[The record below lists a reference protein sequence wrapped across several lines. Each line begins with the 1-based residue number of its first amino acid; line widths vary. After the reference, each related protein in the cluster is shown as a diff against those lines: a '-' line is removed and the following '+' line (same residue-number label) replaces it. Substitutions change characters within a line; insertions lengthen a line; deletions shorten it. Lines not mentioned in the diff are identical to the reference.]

1 MLSTAVLLVLC
12 SGIMHAV
19 WNLFTKKSLNKSVFL
34 WSIHITGALL
44 LLPYFIHELI
54 TKPLSMEA
62 LGFIATSVCFQG
74 AYFIFLSKSYSYGDL
89 SQIYPLMRGT
99 GVMLVTLLS
108 VFLFGESLPAMGW
121 IGLLLIVGG
130 LFAISGLLSSF
141 LSKGSSRIQSGGG
154 KPTAL
159 LFALVVGCC
168 IAGYTLMDKQIIMHL
183 SPLSTLELS
192 NLSYV
197 VFSSFTVLR
206 SRQIRAEWQA
216 NWKTILVGS
225 ICSPGSYLLFLF
237 AMTLSPLSSIAPIRE
252 VGTVFGTLLGVL
264 LLKEQQGVRRI
275 ALSAVITLGI
285 ISVALSN

>member
-1 MLSTAVLLVLC
+1 MLSTAVILVLC
-12 SGIMHAV
+12 SGMMHAV
-19 WNLFTKKSLNKSVFL
+19 WNLFTKKSLNKAVFL

-62 LGFIATSVCFQG
+62 LGYIAISVSFQG
-74 AYFIFLSKSYSYGDL
+74 AYFIFLTKSYSYGEM
-89 SQIYPLMRGT
+89 SQMYPLMRGT
-99 GVMLVTLLS
+99 GVMLVTLFS
-108 VFLFGESLPAMGW
+108 VLLLGESLPALGW
-121 IGLLLIVGG
+121 IGLCLIVGG

-141 LSKGSSRIQSGGG
+141 LGKGNSPAQGGST
-154 KPTAL
+154 KPVAL
-159 LFALVVGCC
+159 LFALVVGIC
-168 IAGYTLMDKQIIMHL
+168 ISGYTIMDKQIMMHL
-183 SPLSTLELS
+183 SPISTLELS

-206 SRQIRAEWQA
+206 SRQIRIEWQA

-237 AMTLSPLSSIAPIRE
+237 AMTLSPLSAIAPIRE

-264 LLKEQQGVRRI
+264 LLKEQHGMRRI
-275 ALSAVITLGI
+275 AMSAVITLGI